1 MQSLLTEIFKK
12 HKIWIGIVS
21 SFGCNKD
28 TAEDIVMEMYIK
40 IQKSIDNG
48 LNIDYDNGLNI
59 DYDDEYNYYYIFKT
73 LKSMFIDLKRKEARV
88 IIVNIEDYTYF
99 NHLYDINYEEAYNK
113 IQKELNKMYW
123 YDKKVYQLLEG
134 NESVAKLSRKTNIPY
149 HSLYNTYKK
158 VIKKLK
164 KTL

>member
-1 MQSLLTEIFKK
+1 MQDLLTEIFKK
-12 HKIWIGIVS
+12 HKIWIEIVS

-40 IQKSIDNG
+40 IQKS
-48 LNIDYDNGLNI
+48 LDNGLNI

-73 LKSMFIDLKRKEARV
+73 LKSMFIDLKRKEAKV
-88 IIVNIEDYTYF
+88 TILNIDEQISYF
-99 NHLYDINYEEAYNK
+99 NIDFDVNYKVAYNK
-113 IQKELNKMYW
+113 ILDELNKMYW
-123 YDKKVYQLLEG
+123 YDKKVYQLLDG

-149 HSLYNTYKK
+149 HSLYNTYRK
-158 VIKKLK
+158 VVKKLK